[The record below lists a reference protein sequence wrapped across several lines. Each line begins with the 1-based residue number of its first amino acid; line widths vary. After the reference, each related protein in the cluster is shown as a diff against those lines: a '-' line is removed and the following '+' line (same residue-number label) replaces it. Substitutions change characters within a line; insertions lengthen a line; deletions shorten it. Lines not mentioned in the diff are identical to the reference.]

1 MENLSN
7 RRVNLVRVNIEYYF
21 IFIITALLLVA
32 GMVMVSSASM
42 PFGES
47 YHNDAFYFIRKQ
59 ILWSVISL
67 ILLFIFSR
75 IDYHKIAKI
84 SNFLILISIGL
95 LAIVLIPGMG
105 TEIGGSR
112 RWINLPFFGLQPS
125 EFVKIA
131 IIIYLSDILNKKYRQ
146 IYKIKTILFPAF
158 IFLLIATFLI
168 FMEPN
173 FSVAVTIWIIIFIL
187 MFVGEVRFKHIIGI
201 GITWL
206 IFSIGYLFLENYRR
220 ERIFA
225 FLNKTVEAGG
235 SNFQINQSLIAL
247 GSGSIFGVGL
257 GNSLQKY
264 SYLPEANT
272 DFIFSII
279 GEEFGLIGTLFVVA
293 LFILFVFFGIRIA
306 LKAKD
311 YLGRL
316 MAIGI
321 TSLVTTQALINIA
334 VTVGAIPVTGMTLP
348 FISMGGSSL
357 ISMMIG
363 VGILLNISKYKIYSS
378 EEEKW
383 ESES

>member
-7 RRVNLVRVNIEYYF
+7 KKINLVKVNIEYYF

-32 GMVMVSSASM
+32 GMIMVSSSSM

-47 YHNDAFYFIRKQ
+47 LHNDAFYFIRKQ
-59 ILWSVISL
+59 IIWTLIS
-67 ILLFIFSR
+67 ITLLFIFSR
-75 IDYHKIAKI
+75 IDYHRIAKI
-84 SNFLILISIGL
+84 SNFIILVAIGL
-95 LAIVLIPGMG
+95 LALVLIPGIG

-112 RWINLPFFGLQPS
+112 RWINLPFFGIQPS
-125 EFVKIA
+125 EVVKIA
-131 IIIYLSDILNKKYRQ
+131 IIIYLSDILNKKYRE
-146 IYKIKTILFPAF
+146 IYKIKSILFPAF
-158 IFLLIATFLI
+158 IFLLTATFLI
-168 FMEPN
+168 FMEPD
-173 FSVAVTIWIIIFIL
+173 FSVVVIIWIIVFVI

-201 GITWL
+201 GITWI

-225 FLNKTVEAGG
+225 FLNKTGEASG

-257 GNSLQKY
+257 GNSIQKY

-279 GEEFGLIGTLFVVA
+279 GEEFGLIGTIFIVT
-293 LFILFVFFGIRIA
+293 LFILFAFFGIRIA

-316 MAIGI
+316 IAVGI
-321 TSLVTTQALINIA
+321 TSLITIQALINITVTIGA
-334 VTVGAIPVTGMTLP
+334 VPVTGMTLP

-357 ISMMIG
+357 VTMMIG
-363 VGILLNISKYKIYSS
+363 VGILLNISKYKIYSM
-378 EEEKW
+378 EEEK
-383 ESES
+383 

>member
-7 RRVNLVRVNIEYYF
+7 KKINLVRVNIEYYF

-32 GMVMVSSASM
+32 GMVMVSSSSM

-47 YHNDAFYFIRKQ
+47 YYNDAFYFIRKQ
-59 ILWSVISL
+59 IIWTLIS
-67 ILLFIFSR
+67 ITLLFIFSR

-84 SNFLILISIGL
+84 SNFIILAAIGL
-95 LAIVLIPGMG
+95 LALVLIPGIGM
-105 TEIGGSR
+105 EIGGSR

-131 IIIYLSDILNKKYRQ
+131 IIIYLSDVLNKKYRE
-146 IYKIKTILFPAF
+146 IYKIKSILFPAF
-158 IFLLIATFLI
+158 IFLLTVTFLI

-173 FSVAVTIWIIIFIL
+173 FSVVVTIWIIIFII
-187 MFVGEVRFKHIIGI
+187 MFVGEVRFKHIIGM
-201 GITWL
+201 GITW
-206 IFSIGYLFLENYRR
+206 IVFSVGYLFLENYRR

-225 FLNKTVEAGG
+225 FLNKTSEAGG

-257 GNSLQKY
+257 GNSIQKY

-279 GEEFGLIGTLFVVA
+279 GEEFGLIGTLFIVA
-293 LFILFVFFGIRIA
+293 LFILFAFFGIKIA

-316 MAIGI
+316 IAIGI
-321 TSLVTTQALINIA
+321 TSLITIQALMNIA
-334 VTVGAIPVTGMTLP
+334 VTIGAVPVTGMTLP

-357 ISMMIG
+357 VTMMIG
-363 VGILLNISKYKIYSS
+363 VGILLNISKYRIYSA
-378 EEEKW
+378 EEE
-383 ESES
+383 E